1 MTSSNSNQKF
11 MAWAI
16 VAIVLLLATNVYQ
29 WWKISQLKNETTVVK
44 TELNEVEET
53 KALLEKDYELALASL
68 DELKGDNE
76 ELNQMI
82 EQQKADLKTQ
92 KDKISRLIKTSGQL
106 EQAKKEIAMLNAT
119 AQKYVEEINQLKA
132 ENEMLATE
140 NTQLKTETENLSS
153 NLQTVSQEKENI
165 LREKEQITQEKERLS
180 SDFAMVSVKANKAS
194 VIELKEIDVKGYR
207 IKESGKLSKRKSASS
222 VDLLDLCFTMIPNEI
237 ADKGVEKFIIKLIG
251 PDGVT
256 VHNQQIGGTFKK
268 EADGTESKYTFSAN
282 YASPG
287 KEEKVCTKY
296 EPKMELQKGTYNI
309 EIYNKGYLTGK
320 GSFKLR

>member
-1 MTSSNSNQKF
+1 

-29 WWKISQLKNETTVVK
+29 WWKISQLKQESTVQK
-44 TELNEVEET
+44 TELTEVEET

-68 DELKGDNE
+68 EELKGDNE
-76 ELNQMI
+76 ELNQVI
-82 EQQKADLKTQ
+82 EEQKTDLKKQ
-92 KDKISRLIKTSGQL
+92 KDSISKLIKTSGKL
-106 EQAKKEIAMLNAT
+106 DQAKKEIANLTAT

-132 ENEMLATE
+132 ENEMLSSE
-140 NTQLKTETENLSS
+140 NTQLKTETETLSS
-153 NLQTVSQEKENI
+153 NLQTVSQEKETI
-165 LREKEQITQEKERLS
+165 QKEKEQITQEKERLS

-207 IKESGKLSKRKSASS
+207 VKESGKLSKRKSASS
-222 VDLLDLCFTMIPNEI
+222 VDLLDLCFTMVPNEI

-256 VHNQQIGGTFKK
+256 IHQQQASTFKK
-268 EADGTESKYTFSAN
+268 EADGTESKYTFSTN
-282 YASPG
+282 YSSPS
-287 KEEKVCTKY
+287 KDEKVCAKY
-296 EPKMELQKGTYNI
+296 EPKVELQKGTYNI

>member
-1 MTSSNSNQKF
+1 MSSTNSNQKF

-16 VAIVLLLATNVYQ
+16 VAIVLLLGTNIYQ
-29 WWKISQLKNETTVVK
+29 WWKISQLKQDVTVQK
-44 TELNEVEET
+44 TELTEVEET

-68 DELKGDNE
+68 EELKGDNE
-76 ELNQMI
+76 ELNQVI
-82 EQQKADLKTQ
+82 EEQKSDLKNQ
-92 KDKISRLIKTSGQL
+92 KDRISKLIKTSGQL
-106 EQAKKEIAMLNAT
+106 EQAKKEIAKLSAT

-140 NTQLKTETENLSS
+140 NTQLKTETETLSS
-153 NLQTVSQEKENI
+153 NLQSVSQEKDAI
-165 LREKEQITQEKERLS
+165 QKEKEIITQEKERLS

-194 VIELKEIDVKGYR
+194 VIELKDIDVKGYR
-207 IKESGKLSKRKSASS
+207 VKESGKLSKRKSASS
-222 VDLLDLCFTMIPNEI
+222 VDLLDLCFTMVPNEI

-256 VHNQQIGGTFKK
+256 IHQQQASTFKK

-282 YASPG
+282 YSSPA
-287 KEEKVCTKY
+287 KEEKVCSKY
-296 EPKMELQKGTYNI
+296 EPKLELQKGTYNI

>member
-1 MTSSNSNQKF
+1 

-29 WWKISQLKNETTVVK
+29 WWKISQLKQESTVQK
-44 TELNEVEET
+44 TELTEVEET

-68 DELKGDNE
+68 EELKGDNE
-76 ELNQMI
+76 ELNQVI
-82 EQQKADLKTQ
+82 EEQKTDLKKQ
-92 KDKISRLIKTSGQL
+92 KDSISKLIKTSGKL
-106 EQAKKEIAMLNAT
+106 DQAKKEIANLTAT

-132 ENEMLATE
+132 ENEMLSSE
-140 NTQLKTETENLSS
+140 NTQLKTETETLSS
-153 NLQTVSQEKENI
+153 NLQTVSQEKETI
-165 LREKEQITQEKERLS
+165 QKEKEQITQEKERLS

-207 IKESGKLSKRKSASS
+207 VKESGKLSKRKSASS
-222 VDLLDLCFTMIPNEI
+222 VDLLDLCFTMVPNEI
-237 ADKGVEKFIIKLIG
+237 ADKGVEKFIIKLVG

-256 VHNQQIGGTFKK
+256 IHQQQANTFKK
-268 EADGTESKYTFSAN
+268 EADGTESKYTFSTN
-282 YASPG
+282 YSSPS
-287 KEEKVCTKY
+287 KDEKVCVKY
-296 EPKMELQKGTYNI
+296 EPKVELQKGTYNI